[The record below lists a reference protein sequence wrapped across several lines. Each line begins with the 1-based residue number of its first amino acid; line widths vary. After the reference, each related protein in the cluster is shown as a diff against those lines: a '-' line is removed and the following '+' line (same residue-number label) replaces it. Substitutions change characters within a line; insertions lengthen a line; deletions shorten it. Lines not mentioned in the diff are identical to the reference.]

1 MMDTKIYSALQAC
14 SADSDALHVEYIKD
28 VI

>member
-1 MMDTKIYSALQAC
+1 MVNTKIYSALQAC
-14 SADSDALHVEYIKD
+14 SADSDALHVEDIKD